1 MYVIKMTDMYI
12 YNTPVVIV
20 IEHQRQTYKQR
31 QIISSHNSTERSV
44 YSRVKITKTL
54 PNVFSQWESSDTQPL
69 VGSTTC

>member
-44 YSRVKITKTL
+44 YSRVKITKIL
-54 PNVFSQWESSDTQPL
+54 PNVFSQWESSDTQTL